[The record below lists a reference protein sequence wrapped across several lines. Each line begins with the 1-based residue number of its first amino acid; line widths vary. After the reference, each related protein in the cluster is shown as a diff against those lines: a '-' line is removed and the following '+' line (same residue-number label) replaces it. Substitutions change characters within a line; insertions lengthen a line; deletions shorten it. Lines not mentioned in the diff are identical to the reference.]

1 MVSIRPATPRD
12 VPTVRETAR
21 ESWHAAYDAFLGADT
36 VAETVD
42 EWYARDALE
51 QSVADARERDD
62 AAFLVA
68 EDDHGRLVGFVHVVP
83 WPDDPLVAS
92 LLRIYVRPD
101 SWGEGAGTAL
111 LESLAAD
118 LESAF
123 DRLRLVVLAENEVGV
138 SFYESRSFERV
149 ETRESEFEG
158 LEESVYER
166 PL

>member
-1 MVSIRPATPRD
+1 MVSIRSATTQD
-12 VPTVRETAR
+12 VSTVRRLAR
-21 ESWHAAYDAFLGADT
+21 ESWHAAYDDLLGAET
-36 VAETVD
+36 VATTVD
-42 EWYARDALE
+42 EWYDRDALE
-51 QSVADARERDD
+51 ASIADARGRED
-62 AAFLVA
+62 ATFLVA

-101 SWGEGAGTAL
+101 SWGAGAGTAL
-111 LESLAAD
+111 LESAEA
-118 LESAF
+118 EVGSAF
-123 DRLRLVVLAENEVGV
+123 DRLRLVVFAENDVGV
-138 SFYESRSFERV
+138 SFYESRGFERV